1 MITFGV
7 DVELHKLQNTVV
19 FYLFLFL
26 FIIFSEIYV
35 KLDKYV
41 LFSLL
46 LSGTY

>member
-7 DVELHKLQNTVV
+7 DVELHKLQMLVV
-19 FYLFLFL
+19 FYLSLLL

-46 LSGTY
+46 LSRTY